1 MFPQFVVVEMMY
13 HLCATFHSNNC
24 GPRFNALIVDLL
36 SAVPQSWVQKFV
48 EKEQRSLC
56 AFMEKGKI
64 TEKWKQTEEPMES
77 RRTVRST
84 MASSE
89 CAVWWQNANA
99 EKEKSRHLVD

>member
-1 MFPQFVVVEMMY
+1 
-13 HLCATFHSNNC
+13 
-24 GPRFNALIVDLL
+24 
-36 SAVPQSWVQKFV
+36 
-48 EKEQRSLC
+48 
-56 AFMEKGKI
+56 MEKGKI